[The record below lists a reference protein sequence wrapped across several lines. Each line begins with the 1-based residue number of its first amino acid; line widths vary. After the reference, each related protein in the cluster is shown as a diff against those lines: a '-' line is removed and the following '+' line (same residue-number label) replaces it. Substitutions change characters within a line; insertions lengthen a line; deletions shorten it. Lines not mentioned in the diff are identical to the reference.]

1 MTSTVPPITHITGGV
16 AGLAATYAAVR
27 ALADRFDSA
36 GDRLRDWALGDG
48 RVLAEPALLES
59 APLSPVTFAE
69 AEACVLEAAGGIRGA
84 VGSSLAWEADAVLT
98 RATVKA
104 FEDCDRLVAMSFEVL
119 DHAIGFEVGFAVSA
133 SAPFT
138 LALGVVA
145 VPTATLLWPHLPA
158 GFRRRLA
165 GDAVLAGDALQE
177 WLDEHPEATQHV
189 ADGSG
194 GLLDGLLAGAPYLPL
209 LTGLVPFHATTA
221 DAASDL
227 AAFYGPEGPPRV
239 LRRHDL
245 SVPLGDEPP
254 GDLAGLVRHLAE
266 TNDLSPAGDPAG
278 QGTIEV
284 QTLHL
289 PDGSV
294 RHIVYLPGTDDMGT
308 TPMSQDADVRDMA
321 TNLHLIA
328 GQDTTYA
335 AGIEQAMTEA
345 GIGADDP
352 VLLVGHSQ
360 GGMEAAA
367 LLAHGSGFHVTH
379 VVTAGSPIA
388 GVHGYPVGTHVLSLE
403 NRGDVVPLLDG
414 HDNPD
419 SVAQVTVQ
427 FDDHETSMT
436 GNHDLSH
443 YIHGAQAAQAS
454 CDPSV
459 DEQLRSLHQGR
470 FIGPHATATSQVF
483 QITR

>member
-69 AEACVLEAAGGIRGA
+69 AEARVLEAAGGIRGA

-165 GDAVLAGDALQE
+165 GDAVLAGAALQE

-388 GVHGYPVGTHVLSLE
+388 GVHDYPVGTHVLSLE

-414 HDNPD
+414 ADNPD
-419 SVAQVTVQ
+419 TRQHVTVR
-427 FDDHETSMT
+427 FDDHETSVAA
-436 GNHDLSH
+436 NHALTH
-443 YIHGAQAAQAS
+443 YTRGAEAVDAS
-454 CDPSV
+454 ADPSIR
-459 DEQLRSLHQGR
+459 EQVQALHRHGFLGGR
-470 FIGPHATATSQVF
+470 VTASQVF
-483 QITR
+483 QVTR